1 MSAGDVSLT
10 PGASSYFS
18 PPAAHLDPSLFGP
31 NEHMRSSVRS
41 LITTTLYSYWRG
53 RLSSPESWSTLYLA
67 GSGAS
72 YQWSA
77 DRSEGEGRPGDLDVL
92 IAVDWVKFYM
102 HQTDPWTRSSPEE
115 WAEAINANLHA
126 ELWPRTANTRIGG
139 MVYELTYYVNP
150 ATGPI
155 GAILPYAA
163 YNITEDKWAVHPDP
177 HPDHPQ
183 DLAAPDA
190 DAEATR
196 ILLDRYDTAHQ
207 HLLAAYRGR
216 PDTPSILNAQTEMQI
231 VARDARAM
239 FDEIHSARNEAF
251 SEVGDGY
258 ASNENYRWQRAK
270 ASGVIN
276 ALQMMSTLGVL
287 PAAIGVQADTDLLIH
302 RALRDRP

>member
-1 MSAGDVSLT
+1 MSGDLSLT

-18 PPAAHLDPSLFGP
+18 APASHLDPNLFGP

-53 RLSSPESWSTLYLA
+53 KLSSPESWSTLYLA

-72 YQWSA
+72 YQWDA
-77 DRSEGEGRPGDLDVL
+77 DRSESAGEPGDLDVL
-92 IAVDWVKFYM
+92 VAVEWEKFYL
-102 HQTDPWTRSSPEE
+102 HQPDPWTRESPEA
-115 WAEAINANLHA
+115 WAADINADLHA
-126 ELWPRTANTRIGG
+126 QLWPRTANTRIGAT
-139 MVYELTYYVNP
+139 VYELTYYVNP

-155 GAILPYAA
+155 QAIHPYAA
-163 YNITEDKWAVHPDP
+163 YNITEDRWAVRPDP
-177 HPDHPQ
+177 HPAHPQ
-183 DLAAPDA
+183 DMSAPDP

-207 HLLAAYRGR
+207 HLLAAYRVR
-216 PDTPSILNAQTEMQI
+216 PDTPSILNAQTELQI

-239 FDEIHSARNEAF
+239 FDEIHGARNEAF
-251 SEVGDGY
+251 SEVGEGY

-270 ASGVIN
+270 QSGVIN

-287 PAAIGVQADTDLLIH
+287 PAAIGAQADTDLLIH
-302 RALRDRP
+302 RTLRDRP